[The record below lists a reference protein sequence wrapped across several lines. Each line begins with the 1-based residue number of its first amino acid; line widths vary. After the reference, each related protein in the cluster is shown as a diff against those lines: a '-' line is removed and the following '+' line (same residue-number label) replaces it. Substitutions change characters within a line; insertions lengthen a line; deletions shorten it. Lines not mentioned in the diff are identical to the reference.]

1 VDGWIHTGD
10 IARIDKGYVYLMDR
24 KGEMIISGGLNVYPT
39 EVEQVV
45 NEHPAVLEA
54 CAFGVPDEKWQE
66 AVKVAVVLKAGLPA
80 TEQEIIEFCKGR
92 LAGYKKPQTIDF
104 MDHLPKNAQGKIL
117 RRELR
122 APYWAQ
128 YTRPIG
134 G

>member
-1 VDGWIHTGD
+1 
-10 IARIDKGYVYLMDR
+10 MDR
-24 KGEMIISGGLNVYPT
+24 KGEMIISGGLNVYPN

-45 NEHPAVLEA
+45 NEHPAVAEA

-66 AVKVAVVLKAGLPA
+66 AVKVAVVLKPQVSAS
-80 TEQEIIEFCKGR
+80 EEEIIEFCKAR
-92 LAGYKKPQTIDF
+92 LAAYKKPQSVDF
-104 MDHLPKNAQGKIL
+104 MSALPKNPQGKIL

-122 APYWAQ
+122 APYWAE